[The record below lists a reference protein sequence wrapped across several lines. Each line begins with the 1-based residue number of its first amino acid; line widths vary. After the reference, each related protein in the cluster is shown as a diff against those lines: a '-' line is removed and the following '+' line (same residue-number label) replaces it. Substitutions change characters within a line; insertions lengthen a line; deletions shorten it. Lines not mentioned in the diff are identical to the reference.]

1 MFKPLIDKSK
11 VKIMPENKNQA
22 EKYLI
27 KYDDLIEVRLIK
39 NSDIYNSLR
48 GHTATISCVAISQDG
63 KFLVSASFDK
73 TIKVWNIEERKEEFT
88 LKGHTSFVKTVAPK
102 MGSFCQWFRW

>member
-1 MFKPLIDKSK
+1 
-11 VKIMPENKNQA
+11 MPENKNQA

-27 KYDDLIEVRLIK
+27 KYDDLIEGEIDMVK
-39 NSDIYNSLR
+39 NSDKYNSLR

-102 MGSFCQWFRW
+102 MGSFCQWFR